1 MVIFLREK
9 KIQLKLSWKL
19 IVTLFFCCKC
29 ESLYNKG
36 SMILFCLNELW
47 MRGAGTVN
55 LECGDGKLP
64 TAQPQLPTDTNR
76 KFITLPSCFI
86 CNK

>member
-1 MVIFLREK
+1 
-9 KIQLKLSWKL
+9 
-19 IVTLFFCCKC
+19 
-29 ESLYNKG
+29 
-36 SMILFCLNELW
+36 

-76 KFITLPSCFI
+76 KFIMLPSC
-86 CNK
+86 